1 MTASALARLVWLRR
15 LRARLFRLTH
25 RTRIRR
31 SGTGQRVELNDA
43 LLHRCDIELS
53 GPGHTLVIEPGARLW
68 DVTLRLIG
76 ENHTVIIGSHAR
88 LRGGHFLVE
97 DRGGRLEVGGNTTM
111 FTPMVVC
118 SEGGA
123 IRIGRD
129 CLVAYGA
136 DIRNSDGHSVLDA
149 TTRQRVNPAAD
160 TTLSD
165 HVWIGNNCQIMKGV
179 TIGTHSIVASRA
191 VVTKDVPPHTLA
203 AGLPAKILREN
214 VDWDPQ
220 RL

>member
-15 LRARLFRLTH
+15 LRARLYRSLH

-31 SGTGQRVELNDA
+31 SGTCHRVELNDA
-43 LLHRCDIELS
+43 LLHRCDVEIS
-53 GPGHTLVIEPGARLW
+53 GPGHTLIIEPGARLW

-76 ENHTVIIGSHAR
+76 ENHTVVIGSGAR

-97 DRGGRLEVGGNTTM
+97 DRGGRLEIGGNTTM
-111 FTPMVVC
+111 FTAMVVC

-129 CLVAYGA
+129 CLIAYGL
-136 DIRNSDGHSVLDA
+136 DLRNSDGHSVLDA
-149 TTRQRVNPAAD
+149 TTRQRVNLPAD
-160 TTLSD
+160 TTIAD
-165 HVWIGNNCQIMKGV
+165 HVWIGNNCQLMKGV
-179 TIGTHSIVASRA
+179 TIGTHSIVAARA
-191 VVTKDVPPHTLA
+191 VVTKDVPPNTLA
-203 AGLPAKILREN
+203 AGLPAKVIREN

>member
-15 LRARLFRLTH
+15 LRARLYRSLY

-31 SGTGQRVELNDA
+31 SGTGHRIELNDA
-43 LLHRCDIELS
+43 LLHRCDVEIS
-53 GPGHTLVIEPGARLW
+53 GPGHTLIIEPGARLW

-76 ENHTVIIGSHAR
+76 ENHTVVIGSGAR

-97 DRGGRLEVGGNTTM
+97 DRGGRLEIGGNTTV

-118 SEGGA
+118 SEGGT
-123 IRIGRD
+123 IRIGCD
-129 CLVAYGA
+129 CLIAYGL
-136 DIRNSDGHSVLDA
+136 DLRNSDGHSVLDA
-149 TTRQRVNPAAD
+149 TTRQRVNLPAD
-160 TTLSD
+160 TTIAD
-165 HVWIGNNCQIMKGV
+165 HVWIGNNCQLMKGV
-179 TIGTHSIVASRA
+179 TIGTHSIVAARA
-191 VVTKDVPPHTLA
+191 VVTKDVPPNTLA
-203 AGLPAKILREN
+203 AGLPAKVIREN

>member
-43 LLHRCDIELS
+43 LLHRCDLELS
-53 GPGHTLVIEPGARLW
+53 GPGHTLIIEPGARLW

-76 ENHTVIIGSHAR
+76 ENHTVVIGSGAR
-88 LRGGHFLVE
+88 MRGGHFLVE
-97 DRGGRLEVGGNTTM
+97 DRGGRLEIGVNTTL
-111 FTPMVVC
+111 FTPMIVC

-129 CLVAYGA
+129 CLVAYGL
-136 DIRNSDGHSVLDA
+136 DLRNSDGHSVLDA
-149 TTRQRVNPAAD
+149 TTRQRVNPPAD
-160 TTLSD
+160 TTIAD
-165 HVWIGNNCQIMKGV
+165 HVWLGNNCQVMKGV
-179 TIGTHSIVASRA
+179 TIGTHSIIAARA

-203 AGLPAKILREN
+203 AGLPAKVLREN